1 MIQTMKKKVAHHSAH
16 NTRWLAS
23 LIAMLAVLN
32 VEAQNSE
39 HLPRLVVNILVDQL
53 RTDYMEAFVPLYG
66 EGGFKRLM
74 ADGRYFSDAQ
84 VPFRGPDRAS
94 AAASLTTGAVP
105 YDHGIVSA
113 MWLSRETLQ
122 PVFCVDDVRYR
133 GHQTFEKTSPCYLL
147 TTTIS
152 DELELATGEC
162 SVVYSI
168 APEREM
174 AVLMAGHVADGAFW
188 LNEENGSW
196 CGTNYYGEYPNWAS
210 AYEHQYALGKKIGRL
225 AWEPVYGGGLHT
237 FHYFQGSVDEKSTDF
252 KHTFDGDGRFR
263 SFKNSALVNEET
275 VNFVKRCLENSYIA
289 RDYVPDLLNIG
300 LYAGNYEHQSVLRC
314 PSEMQDTYVRLDRAL
329 EDLITSVE
337 TIAGKGQALFILS
350 STGYADSDADDID
363 FGKYRIPSG
372 TFSMQRASM
381 LLNMYLTALFGQA
394 QYIDGTRDQ
403 QIYLNR
409 KLMEQRQLNSNEVLA
424 RCEEFLSQM
433 AGVRDVYTSSR
444 LTMGA
449 WVKGLDRVRSSWNIN
464 RSGDILLEVNPG
476 WKIVN
481 EDNTEYVNQG
491 EAYLSYPLFFMG
503 ADIAPDRIGT
513 PVSTAAIAP
522 TLARCLRIRAPNG
535 SREAPL
541 VLK

>member
-1 MIQTMKKKVAHHSAH
+1 MKKNVIHHPSH
-16 NTRWLAS
+16 NTRWLTS

-32 VEAQNSE
+32 VEAQNSA

-84 VPFRGPDRAS
+84 VPFRDPDRAS
-94 AAASLTTGAVP
+94 AAASLVTGAVP
-105 YDHGIVSA
+105 YDHGIVNT

-162 SVVYSI
+162 SVIYSI

-188 LNEENGSW
+188 LNEETGSW
-196 CGTNYYGEYPNWAS
+196 CGTNYYGDYPNWAS
-210 AYEHQYALGKKIGRL
+210 AYERQYSLGKKIGRL
-225 AWEPVYGGGLHT
+225 TWEPVYDGGLHS
-237 FHYFQGSVDEKSTDF
+237 FHYFQGAFDEKSTNF
-252 KHTFDGDGRFR
+252 KHSFEGDGRFR

-329 EDLITSVE
+329 EDLMTSVE
-337 TIAGKGQALFILS
+337 TITGKGQAMFILS
-350 STGYADSDADDID
+350 STGYADSDADDIN
-363 FGKYRIPSG
+363 FSKYRIPSG

-403 QIYLNR
+403 QFYLNR
-409 KLMEQRQLNSNEVLA
+409 KLLEQRQLNSNEVLA

-449 WVKGLDRVRSSWNIN
+449 WVKGLDHVRSSWNIN

-491 EAYLSYPLFFMG
+491 EAYLSYPMFFLG
-503 ADIAPDRIGT
+503 GETLPARIGT